1 MIYKIKL
8 DEPSVRAK
16 KMFHCEPTIAAAI
29 SDFCLLFDGLEQ
41 FLENLIENYSL
52 MIVNQ
57 GEPVIKTI
65 FRECF
70 ANYYLTN
77 IALYPDQKMANVL
90 ADILNRIALSMC
102 LSIRD
107 QDHGSIWTHQDSCGL
122 TNWLRESK
130 GINFSVDIQLSP
142 LQQKKRDYQRLVP
155 DNIKFYLRRFNHENS
170 ILGRSLDIVL

>member
-1 MIYKIKL
+1 MIYQIRL

-16 KMFHCEPTIAAAI
+16 KMFHSEPTIAAAI
-29 SDFCLLFDGLEQ
+29 CDFCSLFDGLEQ
-41 FLENLIENYSL
+41 FLENLIDNYSL

-102 LSIRD
+102 LIIRD
-107 QDHGSIWTHQDSCGL
+107 QDNGAVWTHQDSSGL
-122 TNWLRESK
+122 TDWLK
-130 GINFSVDIQLSP
+130 KCNGINFSVDIKLSP
-142 LQQKKRDYQRLVP
+142 LQQKKQDYQRLVP
-155 DNIKFYLRRFNHENS
+155 NKIKFYLRRFNHENS